1 MPVPKAVWVV
11 GHKADTGDEELKT
24 RFPIMAEHS
33 TFESA
38 TQAGRATGIHY
49 SRISRA
55 ATFNEANGVE
65 SCHAGG
71 LVFAF
76 FPLDQPRAGEIR
88 SAQRAKALMEEKIA
102 ACERINREL
111 VETMEAESK
120 ERWAE
125 CQRKLDMHE
134 KSIQASLR
142 ELEYLDSDFAR
153 LEKTA
158 DTKARHIFD
167 EAELERCEKE
177 IEALETALINETA
190 RANCNEKN
198 AISLDAKLKRTLDA
212 IEYLKAE

>member
-11 GHKADTGDEELKT
+11 GHKADTGDEELKA

-38 TQAGRATGIHY
+38 TQAGRATGIHN

-65 SCHAGG
+65 SAHAGG

-76 FPLDQPRAGEIR
+76 FPLDQPRADNIR

-134 KSIQASLR
+134 KSIQVSLR
-142 ELEYLDSDFAR
+142 EIEYLDSAFAR

-177 IEALETALINETA
+177 IEILETELINETA

-198 AISLDAKLKRTLDA
+198 AISLGAKLKRTLAA